1 MELINLNVYRIFKFT
16 INNKKKKVYLAIIIF
31 VSLLFTLA
39 SLYFPI
45 MIKNIITELEHNK
58 INFWIVSYLVIFL
71 IIRSLIEGINEYLI
85 AKFGN
90 IIIKDLQQNIYDN
103 IIKYPISFFD
113 KYKSGELSSRLV
125 NDTELIKDLITFHI
139 PKVMNGLVMIIGA
152 IVLIAMLDWK
162 LTVVILLI
170 APIIFS
176 VILPLMKKLEN
187 TGESQ
192 QNEISNFISQT
203 QETFKNI
210 KMVKASTAEE
220 SEKKIISK
228 YIKNLFTVNL
238 YESKVMAFVSPLVNL
253 LLIVGLLVIAGY
265 GAFRIQNGSLTLG
278 TLIAFIIYS
287 FQLMTPISSISSF
300 IGEYHKANG
309 AFKSLTTIIGESIED
324 QEKLSKYNF
333 KLDNKLVFNNVT
345 IKIKEKKIL
354 DNISFTLNK
363 GESLT
368 IVGPSG
374 AGKTTLLSIIEKFYY
389 IKEGNITIDGIDINE
404 INTKDLRY
412 NIGLVSQDIPII
424 SGTIK
429 DNLLYGLN
437 EDEITNDEIQESLK
451 FAMLTDLVTNKDNN
465 INSYVGESGNHLS
478 GGEKQR
484 INIGRLILKNPSLIL
499 LDEATSNL
507 DNESKVEILNSLSK
521 VTQGKTTLKIT
532 HNLQELKD
540 DEKILFMENGKILFE
555 GVHGNLLKNN
565 ERYKKFIK
573 SMS

>member
-162 LTVVILLI
+162 LTIVILLI

-220 SEKKIISK
+220 AEKKIISK

>member
-1 MELINLNVYRIFKFT
+1 
-16 INNKKKKVYLAIIIF
+16 
-31 VSLLFTLA
+31 
-39 SLYFPI
+39 

-152 IVLIAMLDWK
+152 IVLIAILDWK

-176 VILPLMKKLEN
+176 IILPLMKKLEN

-228 YIKNLFTVNL
+228 YIKNLFNVNL

-253 LLIVGLLVIAGY
+253 LLIVGLLIIAGY

-345 IKIKEKKIL
+345 IKIKGKKIL

-389 IKEGNITIDGIDINE
+389 IKEGNITIDGIDIND

-437 EDEITNDEIQESLK
+437 EDEITNDEIQKSLK

-540 DEKILFMENGKILFE
+540 NEKILFMENGQILFE
-555 GVHGNLLKNN
+555 GIHGNLLKNN
-565 ERYKKFIK
+565 ERYRKFIK

>member
-1 MELINLNVYRIFKFT
+1 
-16 INNKKKKVYLAIIIF
+16 
-31 VSLLFTLA
+31 
-39 SLYFPI
+39 

-228 YIKNLFTVNL
+228 YIKNLFNVNL
-238 YESKVMAFVSPLVNL
+238 YESKVLAFVSPLVNL
-253 LLIVGLLVIAGY
+253 LLIVGLLIIAGY

-389 IKEGNITIDGIDINE
+389 IKEGNITIDGIDIND

-521 VTQGKTTLKIT
+521 VTQGKTVLKIT

-540 DEKILFMENGKILFE
+540 NEKILFMENGKILFE
-555 GVHGNLLKNN
+555 GIHGNLLKNN

>member
-16 INNKKKKVYLAIIIF
+16 INSNKKKVYLAIIIL

-228 YIKNLFTVNL
+228 YIKNLFNVNL
-238 YESKVMAFVSPLVNL
+238 YESKVLAFVSPLVNL
-253 LLIVGLLVIAGY
+253 LLIVGLLIIAGY

-389 IKEGNITIDGIDINE
+389 IKEGNITIDGIDIND

-521 VTQGKTTLKIT
+521 VTQGKTVLKIT

-540 DEKILFMENGKILFE
+540 NEKILFMENGKILFE
-555 GVHGNLLKNN
+555 GIHGNLLKNN

>member
-565 ERYKKFIK
+565 EKYKKFIK